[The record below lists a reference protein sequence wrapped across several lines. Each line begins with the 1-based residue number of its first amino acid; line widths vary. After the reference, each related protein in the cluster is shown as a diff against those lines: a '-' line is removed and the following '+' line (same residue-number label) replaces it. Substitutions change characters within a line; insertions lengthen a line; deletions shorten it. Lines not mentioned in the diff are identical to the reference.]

1 MSTSTDATMAP
12 PVQRPARA
20 HALFSPGRIW
30 TLARHT
36 MTQLVRM
43 RVLWF
48 LAAFCVLVLVAAFIF
63 PKQSPAQQLK
73 QLKDWA
79 LGAMQV
85 ASIVFAVASTALLLP
100 RDLEDRTLYTILS
113 KPVPRYEYLL
123 GKLIGVLVL
132 IGGALLFMDVVFS
145 AVVWMKQSL
154 LLSDQI
160 AELERTQDATP
171 ENVAFTRDLIAR
183 YGLTWSVHAEVWM
196 AFLRASVVTALT
208 LLISSFAST
217 TLFTIIT
224 AFGFT
229 VAGFGVQLMRQWLL
243 PGPHGFTEKVLG
255 RAMAVVC
262 PDLSLFNLAEP
273 ASRGIPVPFDVLAN
287 LTGIALVYVFAYTF
301 VCYLF
306 FMDKEL

>member
-1 MSTSTDATMAP
+1 MSTEATMAP
-12 PVQRPARA
+12 AAPTPAPARS
-20 HALFSPGRIW
+20 HVLFSPGRIW

-36 MTQLVRM
+36 MTQLLRM

-63 PKQSPAQQLK
+63 PKQSPEQQLK

-79 LGAMQV
+79 LGAMHV

-132 IGGALLFMDVVFS
+132 IGGALLFMDLVFS
-145 AVVWMKQSL
+145 GVLFMKQSML
-154 LLSDQI
+154 TSAAI
-160 AELERTQDATP
+160 AGMKAEQMDSP
-171 ENVAFTRDLIAR
+171 ENIASAVAYMSH

-196 AFLRASVVTALT
+196 AFLRAAVMTALT

-243 PGPHGFTEKVLG
+243 PGPHGFTEKVIG

-273 ASRGIPVPFDVLAN
+273 ASRGTPVPLDVLAN
-287 LTGIALVYVFAYTF
+287 LTGIALVYVIAYTF

>member
-1 MSTSTDATMAP
+1 MSTEATMAQP
-12 PVQRPARA
+12 LPAPTRS
-20 HALFSPGRIW
+20 HSLFSPGRIW

-36 MTQLVRM
+36 MTQLLRM

-48 LAAFCVLVLVAAFIF
+48 LGAFCVLVLVAAFIF

-79 LGAMQV
+79 LGAMHV

-100 RDLEDRTLYTILS
+100 RDLEDRTLYTVLS

-132 IGGALLFMDVVFS
+132 IAGALLFMDLVFS
-145 AVVWMKQSL
+145 GVLFVKQSL
-154 LLSDQI
+154 LASTAI
-160 AELERTQDATP
+160 ADMKSEQQDTP
-171 ENVAFTRDLIAR
+171 ENIAGAIAFMSH

-196 AFLRASVVTALT
+196 AFLRAAVVTALT

-243 PGPHGFTEKVLG
+243 PGPHGFTEKVIG

-273 ASRGIPVPFDVLAN
+273 ASRGMPVPFDVLAN
-287 LTGIALVYVFAYTF
+287 LTGVALLYVLAYTF

>member
-1 MSTSTDATMAP
+1 MSTSTSTEATLAP
-12 PVQRPARA
+12 PARA
-20 HALFSPGRIW
+20 HSLFSPGRIW

-36 MTQLVRM
+36 MTQLLRM

-48 LAAFCVLVLVAAFIF
+48 LAVFCVLVLVAAFIF
-63 PKQSPAQQLK
+63 PKQSPEQQLK

-79 LGAMQV
+79 LGAMHV

-100 RDLEDRTLYTILS
+100 RDLEDRTLYTVLS

-132 IGGALLFMDVVFS
+132 IGGALIFMDIIFS
-145 AVVWMKQSL
+145 AVLFMKQSL
-154 LLSDQI
+154 LASEAI
-160 AELERTQDATP
+160 ASMKAEQQDTP
-171 ENVAFTRDLIAR
+171 ENIAGAIAYMSH

-196 AFLRASVVTALT
+196 AFLRAAVVTALT

-243 PGPHGFTEKVLG
+243 PGPHGFTEKVIG

-262 PDLSLFNLAEP
+262 PDLSLFNLSEA
-273 ASRGIPVPFDVLAN
+273 ASRGTPVPFDVIAN
-287 LTGIALVYVFAYTF
+287 LTGAALLYVLAYTF